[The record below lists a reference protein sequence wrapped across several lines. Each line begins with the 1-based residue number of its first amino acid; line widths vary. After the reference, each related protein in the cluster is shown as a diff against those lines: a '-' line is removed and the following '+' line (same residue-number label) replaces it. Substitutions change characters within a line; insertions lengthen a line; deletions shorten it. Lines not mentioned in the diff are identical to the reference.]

1 MAFKGIT
8 LGNKMPEFGFFMPNV
23 LIQSMVDD
31 GEFEEIDGKSSCPNG
46 NIRPKNDVVDCDSL
60 PKLDF
65 TLWED
70 YILKNAYAY

>member
-8 LGNKMPEFGFFMPNV
+8 HGNKMPEFGFFMPNV

-31 GEFEEIDGKSSCPNG
+31 GEFEEVNGKSTCPNG

-60 PKLDF
+60 PQLDF
-65 TLWED
+65 TLWEG
-70 YILKNAYAY
+70 YVSY